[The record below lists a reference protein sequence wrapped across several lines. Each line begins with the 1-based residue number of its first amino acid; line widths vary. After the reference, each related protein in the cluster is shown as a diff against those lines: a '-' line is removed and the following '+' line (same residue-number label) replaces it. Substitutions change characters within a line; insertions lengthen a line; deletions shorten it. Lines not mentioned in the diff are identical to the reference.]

1 MKRADWLRIAAAVA
15 AVVSVL
21 ILASVIRD
29 QWIGFWGGETP
40 YYFFDTD
47 FYRKAVVAVITGTKT
62 MFEAMAYPPFAYLLL
77 WWLPS
82 VPMIEGD
89 QIWTAVTYLVVIA
102 VSVVLNARAL
112 ETIGKDWRRRPGLLV
127 AGSAASAA
135 LLIISTPMLSQ
146 ITCGQV
152 SLLVIALPF
161 LDMARV
167 LPRKFEGIFV
177 GLAAAIKVTPAIFGV
192 YYLVTKQW
200 RQAINSLVSFVF
212 FTGVGALFFP
222 SQTLEYWTK
231 FNSSGQEVDPL
242 LPYNWGIRSMIA
254 RISLD
259 WSAQSWTWAGLGAL
273 VLVATLWRARKL
285 YLRGQ
290 NMEAM
295 LIVAAVSVVV
305 PPNSLPHYYTW
316 MPMLAIWLAYTSGWV
331 GRVLAVGIYVLY
343 STWYPEN
350 VLASLTGSWNG
361 FALAVA
367 MYALVP
373 IALGIFGLPRRRRV
387 ADPVEDPV
395 EPVEVTS
402 TSGASV

>member
-1 MKRADWLRIAAAVA
+1 LRIITAIA
-15 AVVSVL
+15 AVVTVL
-21 ILASVIRD
+21 VLASTIRD
-29 QWIGFWGGETP
+29 QWIGFWGGSTP

-82 VPMIEGD
+82 MPMVEGD

-112 ETIGKDWRRRPGLLV
+112 EAIGKDWRQRPGLLV
-127 AGSAASAA
+127 AGSAASAT

-167 LPRKFEGIFV
+167 LPRRFEGIFV

-222 SQTLEYWTK
+222 GQTLEYWTK

-259 WSAQSWTWAGLGAL
+259 WSAHSWTWASLGVL

-290 NMEAM
+290 GMEAM
-295 LIVAAVSVVV
+295 FIVAAVSVVV

-331 GRVLAVGIYVLY
+331 GRVIAVGVYVLY
-343 STWYPEN
+343 STWYPSN
-350 VLASLTGSWNG
+350 VLAALTGTWTG
-361 FALAVA
+361 FSLAVA
-367 MYALVP
+367 LYALVP
-373 IALGIFGLPRRRRV
+373 IAIGVFGLPRRRPIRSAASEKPAAMAV
-387 ADPVEDPV
+387 AGV
-395 EPVEVTS
+395 
-402 TSGASV
+402 

>member
-1 MKRADWLRIAAAVA
+1 MKRPDWRSIVAVIA

-21 ILASVIRD
+21 VLANVIHD

-47 FYRKAVVAVITGTKT
+47 FYRKAVVAVMTGTKT
-62 MFEAMAYPPFAYLLL
+62 MFEAMAYPPFAYLWL

-82 VPMIEGD
+82 VPMVTGD
-89 QIWTAVTYLVVIA
+89 QIWTVLTYLVVVV
-102 VSVVLNARAL
+102 VSVVLNARGL
-112 ETIGKDWRRRPGLLV
+112 EAIGRDWRTRPALLV
-127 AGSAASAA
+127 AGSAASSA
-135 LLIISTPMLSQ
+135 LLIISMPMQSQ
-146 ITCGQV
+146 ITCGQM

-200 RQAINSLVSFVF
+200 RQAINSLASFVF

-222 SQTLEYWTK
+222 GQTLEYWTK

-254 RISLD
+254 RISLE
-259 WSAQSWTWAGLGAL
+259 WSSQSWTWAGLGVL
-273 VLVATLWRARKL
+273 VLAVTLWRARKL

-290 NMEAM
+290 GMEAM
-295 LIVAAVSVVV
+295 FIVAAVSVVV

-316 MPMLAIWLAYTSGWV
+316 MPMLAIWMAYTGTWV
-331 GRVLAVGIYVLY
+331 GRTMAVGIYVLY
-343 STWYPEN
+343 STWYPSN
-350 VLASLTGSWNG
+350 VLAALTGTWSG

-373 IALGIFGLPRRRRV
+373 ILMGVFGLPQRRTRPAAVTDDHMEV
-387 ADPVEDPV
+387 AAVAV
-395 EPVEVTS
+395 
-402 TSGASV
+402 